1 MNDDLQKLKMLNKFA
16 KDFKKLMAKYPD
28 VSLWSDRNGDVVGHV
43 SLQMP
48 SYKNNHGDL
57 QLTYQG
63 KAIQ

>member
-1 MNDDLQKLKMLNKFA
+1 MNDEQKLKMLNKFA

-28 VSLWSDRNGDVVGHV
+28 VSLWGDRVGDVVGHV

-48 SYKNNHGDL
+48 SYKNKYGNI
-57 QLTYQG
+57 QLTYEG